1 MKSNQKG
8 FTLIEIIAVL
18 VILGILA
25 AVAVPRY
32 MDLQAEARNKATMAA
47 VAEGMARVN
56 QMAAKMI
63 LTSYGSI
70 PTADSVVAEL
80 GGTYTYAGD
89 FKLGYVAVGDTAVT
103 VSATGTGGTVSGG
116 TASATAYLPTTE

>member
-1 MKSNQKG
+1 M
-8 FTLIEIIAVL
+8 IEIIAVL

-63 LTSYGSI
+63 LTSNGVI
-70 PTADSVVAEL
+70 PTADSVVAQL
-80 GGTYTYAGD
+80 TGSYTNAGD
-89 FKLGYVAVGDTAVT
+89 FTLAYDPAPVT
-103 VSATGTGGTVSGG
+103 GVIVSASGIGGTVSGG
-116 TASATAYLPTTE
+116 TASATAYLPTSN

>member
-1 MKSNQKG
+1 
-8 FTLIEIIAVL
+8 
-18 VILGILA
+18 
-25 AVAVPRY
+25 
-32 MDLQAEARNKATMAA
+32 MAA